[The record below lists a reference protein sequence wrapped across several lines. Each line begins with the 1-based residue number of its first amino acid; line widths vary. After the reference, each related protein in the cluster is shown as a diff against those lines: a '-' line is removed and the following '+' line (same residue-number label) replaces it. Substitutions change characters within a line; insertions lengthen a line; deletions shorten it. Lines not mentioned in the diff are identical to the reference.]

1 LEALSLEDLM
11 TQLPLDQMSVSPA
24 ISDSV
29 RLESLNKQHL
39 RERSLSELIALTE
52 PYLQEAFGAISCHDG
67 TVFSETAWRETFTQ
81 AVGEEMIKLGDV
93 VSLGRPI
100 FRDRFDLTPE
110 AREAVEQPFTREVL
124 AALAGDLPGV
134 EPFDY
139 ETLNNYLRGLR
150 ARFKAE
156 RGLAGRQV
164 MFSIRAALTGTLKGP
179 CLVVVMI
186 LLGRDRCLSRI
197 RSITS

>member
-1 LEALSLEDLM
+1 MAQFSLDG
-11 TQLPLDQMSVSPA
+11 MSVSPSIIDRA
-24 ISDSV
+24 
-29 RLESLNKQHL
+29 RLESLDKQHL
-39 RERSLSELIALTE
+39 KERSLSELNALTE
-52 PYLQEAFGAISCHDG
+52 PYLQEAFGAISCHIG

-81 AVGEEMIKLGDV
+81 AISEEMTTLGDV

-100 FRDRFDLTPE
+100 FEDRFDLTPE
-110 AREAVEQPFTREVL
+110 AREAAEQPFTEEVL
-124 AALAGDLPGV
+124 AKVAGDLPGV

-139 ETLNNYLRGLR
+139 DTVNAYLRSLR

-186 LLGRDRCLSRI
+186 LVGRDRCLSRI
-197 RSITS
+197 QSFTS

>member
-1 LEALSLEDLM
+1 MAQFSLDG
-11 TQLPLDQMSVSPA
+11 MSVSPSIIDRA
-24 ISDSV
+24 
-29 RLESLNKQHL
+29 RLESLDKQHL
-39 RERSLSELIALTE
+39 KERSLSELIALTE
-52 PYLQEAFGAISCHDG
+52 PYLQEAFGAISCHIG

-81 AVGEEMIKLGDV
+81 AISEEMTTLGDV

-100 FRDRFDLTPE
+100 FEDRFDLTPE
-110 AREAVEQPFTREVL
+110 AREAAEQPFTEEVL
-124 AALAGDLPGV
+124 ATVAGDLPGV

-139 ETLNNYLRGLR
+139 DTVNAYLRSLR

-186 LLGRDRCLSRI
+186 LVGRDRCLSRI
-197 RSITS
+197 QSFTS

>member
-1 LEALSLEDLM
+1 VTQFPLDEMSVSASIFDGARLEALS
-11 TQLPLDQMSVSPA
+11 
-24 ISDSV
+24 
-29 RLESLNKQHL
+29 RQHL

-52 PYLQEAFGAISCHDG
+52 PYLQEAFGAISCHAG

-81 AVGEEMIKLGDV
+81 AVGAEMIKPGDV

-100 FRDRFDLTPE
+100 FEDRFELTPE
-110 AREAVEQPFTREVL
+110 AREAAEQPFTTEVL
-124 AALAGDLPGV
+124 ATVTGDLPGV

-139 ETLNNYLRGLR
+139 DTVNSYLHGLR

-164 MFSIRAALTGTLKGP
+164 MFAIRAALTGTVKGP

-197 RSITS
+197 QSFTS